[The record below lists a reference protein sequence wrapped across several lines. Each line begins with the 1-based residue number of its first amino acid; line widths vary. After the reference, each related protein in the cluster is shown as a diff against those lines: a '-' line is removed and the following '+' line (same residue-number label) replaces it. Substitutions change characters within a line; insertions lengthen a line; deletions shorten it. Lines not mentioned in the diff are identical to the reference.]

1 MTSFRSVVI
10 TVSDRSASG
19 EREDR
24 GGPLAVQLLADAGID
39 VAGLEVV
46 PDGADSV
53 ESALRGALAGG
64 ARLIVTTG
72 GTGVGPRDQ
81 TPEGTERVVTR
92 PLPGIAEE
100 LRRVGLADTAL
111 SVISRGVAGVV
122 DPEGALV
129 VNLPGSPRAVVSG
142 IPLIVSVA
150 THVVD
155 QVRGGDHS

>member
-1 MTSFRSVVI
+1 MTSLRAVVI

-24 GGPLAVQLLADAGID
+24 GGPLAVQLLEAAGIEI
-39 VAGLEVV
+39 AGLEVV

-53 ESALRGALAGG
+53 EAALRRALATG

-92 PLPGIAEE
+92 SLPGIAEE
-100 LRRVGLADTAL
+100 LRRVGLTDTPL

-129 VNLPGSPRAVVSG
+129 VNLPGSPRAVSSG
-142 IPLIVSVA
+142 IPVIVSVA

>member
-1 MTSFRSVVI
+1 MTSLLAFVI

-24 GGPLAVQLLADAGID
+24 GGPLAVSLLEGASIACAP
-39 VAGLEVV
+39 VEVV

-53 ESALRGALAGG
+53 EQALRRALATG
-64 ARLIVTTG
+64 ARLIITTG

-100 LRRVGLADTAL
+100 LRRVGLADTPL
-111 SVISRGVAGVV
+111 SVLSRGIAGVA
-122 DPEGALV
+122 DPEGALI
-129 VNLPGSPRAVVSG
+129 VNLPGSPRAVSAG
-142 IPLIVSVA
+142 IPVIVSVA

-155 QVRGGDHS
+155 QVKGGDHS

>member
-1 MTSFRSVVI
+1 MTSLRAVVI

-24 GGPLAVQLLADAGID
+24 GGPLAVQLLEDAGIE
-39 VAGLEVV
+39 VIGLEVV

-53 ESALRGALAGG
+53 ESVLRRALATG
-64 ARLIVTTG
+64 AGLVVTTG
-72 GTGVGPRDQ
+72 GTGVSPRDQ

-92 PLPGIAEE
+92 PLAGIAEE
-100 LRRVGLADTAL
+100 LRRVGLADTPL
-111 SVISRGVAGVV
+111 SVISRGVAGVA
-122 DPEGALV
+122 DPEGALI
-129 VNLPGSPRAVVSG
+129 VNLPGSPRAVSSG
-142 IPLIVSVA
+142 IPVIVSVA

>member
-1 MTSFRSVVI
+1 MTSLRSVVI

-24 GGPLAVQLLADAGID
+24 GGPLAVQLLEAAGIEI
-39 VAGLEVV
+39 AGLEVV

-53 ESALRGALAGG
+53 EAALRRALATR
-64 ARLIVTTG
+64 AQLIVTTG

-92 PLPGIAEE
+92 SLPGIAEE
-100 LRRVGLADTAL
+100 LRRVGLTDTPL

-129 VNLPGSPRAVVSG
+129 VNLPGSPRAVSSG
-142 IPLIVSVA
+142 IPVIVSVA

>member
-1 MTSFRSVVI
+1 MTSLRAVVI

-24 GGPLAVQLLADAGID
+24 GGPRAVQLLEAAGIEI
-39 VAGLEVV
+39 AGLEIV

-53 ESALRGALAGG
+53 EAALRRALATG

-92 PLPGIAEE
+92 SLPGIAEE
-100 LRRVGLADTAL
+100 LRRVGLTDTPL
-111 SVISRGVAGVV
+111 SVISRGIAGVV
-122 DPEGALV
+122 DPEGALI
-129 VNLPGSPRAVVSG
+129 VNLPGSPRAVSSG
-142 IPLIVSVA
+142 IPVIVSVA

>member
-1 MTSFRSVVI
+1 VTSLRAVVI

-24 GGPLAVQLLADAGID
+24 GGPLAVQLLEAAGIE

-53 ESALRGALAGG
+53 EAALRRAVATG
-64 ARLIVTTG
+64 ARLVVTTG

-81 TPEGTERVVTR
+81 TPEGTGRVVTR
-92 PLPGIAEE
+92 SLPGIAEE
-100 LRRVGLADTAL
+100 LRRVGLGDTPL
-111 SVISRGVAGVV
+111 SVISRGIAGVV
-122 DPEGALV
+122 DPEGALI
-129 VNLPGSPRAVVSG
+129 VNLPGSPRAVSSG
-142 IPLIVSVA
+142 IPVIVSVA

>member
-1 MTSFRSVVI
+1 VTSLLAFVI

-19 EREDR
+19 ERADR
-24 GGPLAVQLLADAGID
+24 GGPLAVSLLEESGIER
-39 VAGLEVV
+39 VASEIV

-53 ESALRGALAGG
+53 EQALRRALAAG
-64 ARLIVTTG
+64 ARLIITTG

-100 LRRVGLADTAL
+100 LRRVGLADTPL
-111 SVISRGVAGVV
+111 SVLSRGIAGVA
-122 DPEGALV
+122 DPEGALI
-129 VNLPGSPRAVVSG
+129 VNLPGSPRAVSSG
-142 IPLIVSVA
+142 IPVIVSVA

-155 QVRGGDHS
+155 QVKGGDHS

>member
-1 MTSFRSVVI
+1 MTSLRAVVI

-24 GGPLAVQLLADAGID
+24 GGPLAVQLLEAAGIE

-53 ESALRGALAGG
+53 EAALRRAVATG
-64 ARLIVTTG
+64 ARLVVTTG

-81 TPEGTERVVTR
+81 TPEGTGRVVTR
-92 PLPGIAEE
+92 SLPGIAEE
-100 LRRVGLADTAL
+100 LRRVGLGDTPL
-111 SVISRGVAGVV
+111 SVISRGIAGVV
-122 DPEGALV
+122 DPEGALI
-129 VNLPGSPRAVVSG
+129 VNLPGSPRAVSSG
-142 IPLIVSVA
+142 IPVIVSVA